1 MQARYVILRVLLEC
15 ENLVSIEQITNSEDG
30 KPDLLVHLERT
41 RIESVGKPAIGK
53 FLNKLQVRNHHSPV
67 FDSLPFLLI
76 RCTGLQLM
84 SLLVRPSTLTIP
96 VLRRITLL

>member
-53 FLNKLQVRNHHSPV
+53 FLNRLQVK
-67 FDSLPFLLI
+67 
-76 RCTGLQLM
+76 
-84 SLLVRPSTLTIP
+84 SLLLVFFMC
-96 VLRRITLL
+96 LLLDSFFYFLFFLCLGVQVYS